1 MCIYIYIYI
10 YYIYIHL
17 FIDIYINIH
26 TYIYID
32 IDKYIVYIHKQ
43 ICKASYNEKSHLL
56 DIVDDVNSLNIQ
68 NEYLLVR
75 FDLINMFSSIDKI
88 FGSRGA

>member
-1 MCIYIYIYI
+1 M
-10 YYIYIHL
+10 
-17 FIDIYINIH
+17 
-26 TYIYID
+26 
-32 IDKYIVYIHKQ
+32 HKQ
-43 ICKASYNEKSHLL
+43 ICKTSYNEKSHLL

>member
-1 MCIYIYIYI
+1 MYIYIYTYIYIYI
-10 YYIYIHL
+10 H
-17 FIDIYINIH
+17 
-26 TYIYID
+26 
-32 IDKYIVYIHKQ
+32 KYIVYIHKQ
-43 ICKASYNEKSHLL
+43 ICKTSYNEKSHLL